1 MAKND
6 RILLDG
12 IIDDRV
18 ELKLPSSRRDEAF
31 EYLAFEQIL
40 KDYDLSREEIESGS
54 VDGRND
60 GGIDGFFILVNGH
73 LLIDPESFPWP
84 RSGSQL
90 EVWIIT
96 CKHHDTFKQAPLDN
110 LVASLSELFELGLE
124 SSELKGDYSDLVLK
138 CRENLKLAYRKLSRR
153 MSSFSLNFS
162 YASRGDAS
170 DIGESVKSRSD
181 QVIAITNE
189 SFGSCNVSFSFH
201 GCSELVELHRQIPNF
216 SLELPFHKV
225 LSSGERYVLL
235 ANIND
240 YYNFISDDGKLRR
253 YLFDSNVRDFMG
265 LNRVNQDI
273 RFTLADDNSPD
284 FWWLNN
290 GITIL
295 ATSARIVGESIQLQD
310 IQIVNGLQT
319 TESIF
324 RYFEAGG
331 QDLNKRSVLVKV
343 IVSNEDSV
351 RDAIIRSTNNQT
363 NVEIASLHATDKI
376 QRDIEDVLLR
386 SGFYYD
392 RRKNY
397 YQNLGYPPSQIVTP
411 LYLASGFINLILK
424 SPHKA
429 TSLRTRFMRSDEYY
443 NVVFSEKTPIDVWPK
458 IASILKTTDEA
469 LERLRPSGSN
479 VNEGFLKKWRQITS
493 FLVISKVLKKFDFNA
508 TELSNL
514 DEKSVT
520 TKEIECI
527 WEFITISSP
536 HALSK
541 TNVRAK
547 SFFIELCKE
556 AAEVFSISH
565 ISRVEKPSLY
575 QADIITKSAANDTKP
590 QIKVGME
597 FALKVNDLLPPQP
610 WKPGVNK
617 IVIKKLGCTN
627 KEYFS
632 AVNMLIDEGLRD
644 HQKDGVVYD
653 SEGNVI
659 CFDKDRVD
667 PDSLELLDETVSN
680 IGFWAQL

>member
-18 ELKLPSSRRDEAF
+18 ENKLPSSRRDEAF

-73 LLIDPESFPWP
+73 LLIDPESFSWP
-84 RSGSQL
+84 RTGSQL

-110 LVASLSELFELGLE
+110 LVASLSELFNLGVE
-124 SSELKGDYSDLVLK
+124 SFQLKGDYSNIILK
-138 CRENLKLAYRKLSRR
+138 CRENLKLAYRKLSPR

-162 YASRGDAS
+162 YTSRGDTS
-170 DIGESVKSRSD
+170 DIGESVKARAE
-181 QVIAITNE
+181 QVTAIAKE
-189 SFGSCNVSFSFH
+189 SFGSCNSLFSFH
-201 GCSELVELHRQIPNF
+201 GCSELVELHRQMPNF
-216 SLELPFHKV
+216 SLDLPFHKV
-225 LSSGERYVLL
+225 LSSGERYVIL
-235 ANIND
+235 ANLKE

-265 LNRVNQDI
+265 LNRVNEDI

-324 RYFEAGG
+324 RYFESGG
-331 QDLNKRSVLVKV
+331 QDLNNRSVLVKV
-343 IVSNEDSV
+343 IASKEDSV
-351 RDAIIRSTNNQT
+351 RDAIIRATNNQT
-363 NVEIASLHATDKI
+363 DVEIASLHATDKI
-376 QRDIEDVLLR
+376 QRDIEDVFQR
-386 SGFYYD
+386 SGFYYE

-411 LYLASGFINLILK
+411 LYLASGFVNLILK

-429 TSLRTRFMRSDEYY
+429 SSLRSRFMRSDESY
-443 NVVFSEKTPIDVWPK
+443 NIVFSEKTPISVWTK
-458 IASILKTTDEA
+458 IALILKTTDDE
-469 LERLRPSGSN
+469 LEKHRPTGSS

-493 FLVISKVLKKFDFNA
+493 FLVVSKLLKKFDFSA
-508 TELSNL
+508 AELACL
-514 DEKSVT
+514 DEKSIT
-520 TKEIECI
+520 TREIECI
-527 WEFITISSP
+527 WDFIIVKRP
-536 HALSK
+536 HELNGYGLRK
-541 TNVRAK
+541 K

-556 AAEVFSISH
+556 AAEVFSIAN
-565 ISRVEKPSLY
+565 IDIVEKSDKF
-575 QADIITKSAANDTKP
+575 QVDVIKKSAVNNTRS
-590 QIKVGME
+590 QVKVDMKL
-597 FALKVNDLLPPQP
+597 ALKVNELLPPQP
-610 WKPGVNK
+610 WKPGVHN
-617 IVIKKLGCTN
+617 IVTKKLGCTN
-627 KEYFS
+627 IEYFS
-632 AVNMLIDEGLRD
+632 AVNMLIDEGLRN

-659 CFDKDRVD
+659 CFDKERVD
-667 PDSLELLDETVSN
+667 PDSLELLND
-680 IGFWAQL
+680 

>member
-6 RILLDG
+6 KILLDG

-18 ELKLPSSRRDEAF
+18 EIKLPSSRRDEAF

-73 LLIDPESFPWP
+73 FLIDPESFSWP
-84 RSGSQL
+84 RTGSQL

-96 CKHHDTFKQAPLDN
+96 CKHHDTFKQVPLDN
-110 LVASLSELFELGLE
+110 LVASLSELFNLGIE
-124 SSELKGDYSDLVLK
+124 SSQLKGDYSSIILK
-138 CRENLKLAYRKLSRR
+138 CRENLKLAYRKLSPR

-162 YASRGDAS
+162 YASRGDTS
-170 DIGESVKSRSD
+170 DIGESVKARAE
-181 QVIAITNE
+181 QVTAIARE
-189 SFGSCNVSFSFH
+189 SFGSCNSLFSFH
-201 GCSELVELHRQIPNF
+201 GCSELVELHRRMPNF
-216 SLELPFHKV
+216 SLELPFHEV

-235 ANIND
+235 ANLKE

-265 LNRVNQDI
+265 LNRVNEDI
-273 RFTLADDNSPD
+273 KLTLEDSNSPD

-295 ATSARIVGESIQLQD
+295 ATSAFVIGDSIKLQD

-324 RYFEAGG
+324 RYFESGG
-331 QDLNKRSVLVKV
+331 LDLNNRSVLVKV

-351 RDAIIRSTNNQT
+351 RDAIIRATNNQT
-363 NVEIASLHATDKI
+363 DVEIASLHATDKI
-376 QRDIEDVLLR
+376 QRDIEDVLER
-386 SGFYYD
+386 SGFYYE

-397 YQNLGYPPSQIVTP
+397 YQNLGHSPSQIVTP

-429 TSLRTRFMRSDEYY
+429 TSLRSRFMRSDESY
-443 NVVFSEKTPIDVWPK
+443 NTVFSEKTPIDVWPK
-458 IASILKTTDEA
+458 IASILKTTDDV

-493 FLVISKVLKKFDFNA
+493 FLVVSKVLKRFDFSA
-508 TELSNL
+508 TELSRLN
-514 DEKSVT
+514 EESIT
-520 TKEIECI
+520 TEEIESI
-527 WEFITISSP
+527 WDFITASRPLELNGYSWR
-536 HALSK
+536 K
-541 TNVRAK
+541 K

-556 AAEVFSISH
+556 AAEVFSIAN
-565 ISRVEKPSLY
+565 IRRVEKLSQFQL
-575 QADIITKSAANDTKP
+575 DVTKKP
-590 QIKVGME
+590 TVNNTRPQVKVDMK
-597 FALKVNDLLPPQP
+597 FALKVNELLPPQP

-617 IVIKKLGCTN
+617 IVIKELGCTN
-627 KEYFS
+627 NEYFF
-632 AVNMLIDEGLRD
+632 AVNMLIDEGLRN

-667 PDSLELLDETVSN
+667 PDSLELLDD
-680 IGFWAQL
+680 